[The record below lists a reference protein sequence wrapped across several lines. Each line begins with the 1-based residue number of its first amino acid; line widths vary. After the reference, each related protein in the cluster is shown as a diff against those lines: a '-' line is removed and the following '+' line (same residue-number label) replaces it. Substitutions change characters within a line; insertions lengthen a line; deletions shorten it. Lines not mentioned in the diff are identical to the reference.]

1 MRGSAVARRS
11 FLQRGA
17 EGVLGTALLPAP
29 SVRVQACTSS
39 SSGRRSLDLSVISAI
54 TDEVGTTEEEAFA
67 FVRQYGLRWIEMRT
81 VPGTGR
87 LYVELPPATLR
98 DFKKRLDGLGLG
110 VSFLNTWMLK
120 WTLPG
125 TSPLRRRQYAEPEW
139 NELCLKDVQR
149 LRERMDYLKR
159 CIEAAHILGVQTIR
173 IFTFWR
179 VADPNPLYPRVAGI
193 VSEMTDLAQR
203 EGVRLLVENES
214 ACNVATSEEL
224 RRFVDLVPSPALGIN
239 WDPHNGLPYE
249 PSPFPQGYRLLPRHR
264 IGNVQIKGESLLSPG
279 ELLDWRAIMRAMMND
294 GYRGKFGLETHFGE
308 GRARVRNARA
318 SMTEI
323 VKLLEL

>member
-159 CIEAAHILGVQTIR
+159 CIEGRPHIGRADHPHFHIL
-173 IFTFWR
+173 
-179 VADPNPLYPRVAGI
+179 A
-193 VSEMTDLAQR
+193 
-203 EGVRLLVENES
+203 
-214 ACNVATSEEL
+214 
-224 RRFVDLVPSPALGIN
+224 RRRPQPAL
-239 WDPHNGLPYE
+239 
-249 PSPFPQGYRLLPRHR
+249 PQGCRHR
-264 IGNVQIKGESLLSPG
+264 Q
-279 ELLDWRAIMRAMMND
+279 
-294 GYRGKFGLETHFGE
+294 
-308 GRARVRNARA
+308 
-318 SMTEI
+318 
-323 VKLLEL
+323 